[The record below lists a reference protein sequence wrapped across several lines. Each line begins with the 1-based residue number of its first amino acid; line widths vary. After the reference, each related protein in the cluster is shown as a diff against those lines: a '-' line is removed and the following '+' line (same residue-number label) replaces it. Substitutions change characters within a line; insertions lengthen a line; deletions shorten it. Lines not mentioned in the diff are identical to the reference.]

1 MLMKIITNTYPKHP
15 NTPHAEEGDI
25 VHWEHSSK
33 GVGLIRDSDKAR
45 LFRTAPVDRNGN
57 LYSNGQPPVLIGII
71 GRVKS
76 KGWILEIR

>member
-1 MLMKIITNTYPKHP
+1 MIVLRNTYPKHP

-25 VHWEHSSK
+25 VHWEYSPK
-33 GVGLIRDSDKAR
+33 GVGLVRDPDGAR

-57 LYSNGQPPVLIGII
+57 LQSNGKPPVLIGII
-71 GRVKS
+71 GQVKS

>member
-1 MLMKIITNTYPKHP
+1 MIVLRNTYPKHP
-15 NTPHAEEGDI
+15 NTPHAEEGDS
-25 VHWEHSSK
+25 VHWEYSSK
-33 GVGLIRDSDKAR
+33 GVGLMRDSDKAR

-71 GRVKS
+71 GQVKS

>member
-1 MLMKIITNTYPKHP
+1 MTLIVIQNTYPKYP

-25 VHWEHSSK
+25 VHWEYSSK
-33 GVGLIRDSDKAR
+33 GVGLVRDSDKAR

-57 LYSNGQPPVLIGII
+57 LRSNGRPPALTGII
-71 GRVKS
+71 GQVKS